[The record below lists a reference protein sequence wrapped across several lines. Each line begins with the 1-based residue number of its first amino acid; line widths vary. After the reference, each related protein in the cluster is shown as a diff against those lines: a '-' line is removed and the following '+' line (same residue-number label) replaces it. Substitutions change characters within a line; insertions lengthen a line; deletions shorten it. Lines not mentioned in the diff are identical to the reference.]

1 MNSRIVVSSS
11 SVQQR
16 ALCQFLVLS
25 CLLMFPFLQMQLMSY
40 QLIVTIVTQTVQMVV
55 GLVAIGDVVAVAIQI
70 VKDRQASIIQAVIV
84 KLVDITAQ
92 DVPANV
98 LVLVPVL
105 VRVALIR

>member
-1 MNSRIVVSSS
+1 
-11 SVQQR
+11 
-16 ALCQFLVLS
+16 
-25 CLLMFPFLQMQLMSY
+25 MQLMSY